1 MNHICNYYSIENSLC
16 AMHWLGNTL
25 MLNIC
30 YQPVRYVLILVIL
43 SIRVEAPIVF
53 PKEIWEGGD
62 FLQHKVIKDAQL
74 MVEIVESK
82 IKPDTLDGL
91 P

>member
-1 MNHICNYYSIENSLC
+1 
-16 AMHWLGNTL
+16 